1 MKLFFSSKVRTV
13 LVIAVVLAAAL
24 TVIGNL
30 TGSTPLD
37 GVVKGLM
44 TPISTAAS
52 HLKNGAAQLYSYLFR
67 YEALAAENADLKEQL
82 AQISNDARKLDAM
95 TRENARLRAAL
106 ELQQDHED
114 YKLVDAY
121 IIDRD
126 SQDWASTF
134 TINRG
139 SAAGIAEGM
148 CVVTENGEV
157 VGLITSVG
165 SNYAVVTTVLD
176 SSLEVSATIASTG
189 YNGMVRGGYTV
200 GLDGYLRMDYLP
212 TSAVIRNQ
220 DQVVTSGSTVYP
232 RDLVLGRIIDAGYD
246 DTGVAKYAVLEPA
259 VNVSSIEQVFVI
271 TEYDAG

>member
-1 MKLFFSSKVRTV
+1 MKRFFSSKVRTV

-24 TVIGNL
+24 TVISNL

-37 GVVKGLM
+37 GAVKGLL

-126 SQDWASTF
+126 SRDWASTF

-139 SAAGIAEGM
+139 SASGLAEGM

>member
-1 MKLFFSSKVRTV
+1 MKRFFSSKVRTV

-37 GVVKGLM
+37 GAVKGLL

-126 SQDWASTF
+126 SRDWASTF

-139 SAAGIAEGM
+139 SASGLSEGM

>member
-1 MKLFFSSKVRTV
+1 MKRFFSSKVRTV

-37 GVVKGLM
+37 GAVKGLM

-67 YEALAAENADLKEQL
+67 YEALAAENADLTEQL
-82 AQISNDARKLDAM
+82 AQISTDARKLDAM

-126 SQDWASTF
+126 SRDWASTF

-139 SAAGIAEGM
+139 SASGLAEGM

>member
-1 MKLFFSSKVRTV
+1 MKRFFSSKVRTV

-37 GVVKGLM
+37 GAVKGLL

-126 SQDWASTF
+126 SRDWASTF

-139 SAAGIAEGM
+139 SASGLAEGM

-189 YNGMVRGGYTV
+189 HNGMVRGGYTV

>member
-1 MKLFFSSKVRTV
+1 MKRFCSSKVRTV
-13 LVIAVVLAAAL
+13 LVSAVVLAAAP

-37 GVVKGLM
+37 GAVKGLL

-126 SQDWASTF
+126 SRDWASTF

-139 SAAGIAEGM
+139 SASGLAEGM

>member
-1 MKLFFSSKVRTV
+1 MKRFFSSKVRTV

-37 GVVKGLM
+37 GVVKGLL

-126 SQDWASTF
+126 SRDWASTF

-139 SAAGIAEGM
+139 SAAGLAEGM

-189 YNGMVRGGYTV
+189 YNGMVRGGYTA

>member
-1 MKLFFSSKVRTV
+1 MKRFFSSKVRTV

-67 YEALAAENADLKEQL
+67 YEARAAENADLKEQL

-126 SQDWASTF
+126 SRDWASTF

-139 SAAGIAEGM
+139 SASGLAEGM

>member
-1 MKLFFSSKVRTV
+1 MKRFFSSKVRTV

-37 GVVKGLM
+37 GAVKGLL

-82 AQISNDARKLDAM
+82 AQISNDTRKLDAM

-126 SQDWASTF
+126 SRDWASTF

-139 SAAGIAEGM
+139 SASGLAEGM

>member
-1 MKLFFSSKVRTV
+1 MKRFFSSKVRTV

-37 GVVKGLM
+37 GAVKGLL

-126 SQDWASTF
+126 SRDWASTF

-139 SAAGIAEGM
+139 SASGLAEGM

-212 TSAVIRNQ
+212 PSAVIRNQ

>member
-1 MKLFFSSKVRTV
+1 MKRFFSSKVRTV

-37 GVVKGLM
+37 GAVKGLL

-126 SQDWASTF
+126 SRDWASTF

-139 SAAGIAEGM
+139 SASGLAEGM

>member
-1 MKLFFSSKVRTV
+1 MKRFFSSKVRTV

-126 SQDWASTF
+126 SRDWASTF

-139 SAAGIAEGM
+139 SASGLAEGM

>member
-1 MKLFFSSKVRTV
+1 MKRFFSSKVRTV

-37 GVVKGLM
+37 GAVKGLL

-126 SQDWASTF
+126 SRDWASTF

-139 SAAGIAEGM
+139 STSGLTEGM

-189 YNGMVRGGYTV
+189 YNGMVRGGYTA

>member
-1 MKLFFSSKVRTV
+1 M
-13 LVIAVVLAAAL
+13 VIAVVLAAAL

-37 GVVKGLM
+37 GAVKGLL

-126 SQDWASTF
+126 SRDWASTF

-139 SAAGIAEGM
+139 SASGLAEGM

>member
-1 MKLFFSSKVRTV
+1 MKRFFSSKVRTV

-37 GVVKGLM
+37 GAVKGLL

-126 SQDWASTF
+126 SRDWASTF

-139 SAAGIAEGM
+139 SASGLAEGM

-220 DQVVTSGSTVYP
+220 DQVVSSGSPVDP
-232 RDLVLGRIIDAGYD
+232 RDRGLAGLLAAGYD

>member
-1 MKLFFSSKVRTV
+1 MKRFFSSKVRTV

-37 GVVKGLM
+37 GAVKGLL

-126 SQDWASTF
+126 SRDWASTF

-139 SAAGIAEGM
+139 SASGLAEGM

-200 GLDGYLRMDYLP
+200 GLDGYLRMDDLP

>member
-1 MKLFFSSKVRTV
+1 MKRFFSSKVRTV

-37 GVVKGLM
+37 GVVKGLL

-121 IIDRD
+121 IINRD
-126 SQDWASTF
+126 SRDWASTF

-139 SAAGIAEGM
+139 SASGLAEGM

>member
-1 MKLFFSSKVRTV
+1 MKRFFSSKVRTV

-37 GVVKGLM
+37 GAVKGLL

-126 SQDWASTF
+126 SRDWASTF

>member
-1 MKLFFSSKVRTV
+1 MKRFFSSKVRTV

-24 TVIGNL
+24 TVISNL

>member
-1 MKLFFSSKVRTV
+1 MKRFFSSKVRTV

-37 GVVKGLM
+37 GAVKGLL

-126 SQDWASTF
+126 SRDWASTF

-139 SAAGIAEGM
+139 STSGLAEGM

-189 YNGMVRGGYTV
+189 YNGMVRGGYTA

-220 DQVVTSGSTVYP
+220 DQVVTSGSTVHP

>member
-1 MKLFFSSKVRTV
+1 MKRFFSSKVRTV
-13 LVIAVVLAAAL
+13 LVVAVVLAAAL

-37 GVVKGLM
+37 GAVKGLL

-126 SQDWASTF
+126 SRDWASTF

-139 SAAGIAEGM
+139 SASGLAEGM

>member
-1 MKLFFSSKVRTV
+1 MKRFFSSKVRTV

-126 SQDWASTF
+126 SRDWASTF

-139 SAAGIAEGM
+139 SASGLAEGM

-232 RDLVLGRIIDAGYD
+232 RDLVLWRIIDAGYD

>member
-1 MKLFFSSKVRTV
+1 MKRFFSSKVRTV

-24 TVIGNL
+24 TVISNL

-126 SQDWASTF
+126 SRDWASTF

-139 SAAGIAEGM
+139 SASGLAEGM

-246 DTGVAKYAVLEPA
+246 DTGVGKYAVLEPA

>member
-1 MKLFFSSKVRTV
+1 MKRFFSSKVRTV

-37 GVVKGLM
+37 GTVKGLL

-126 SQDWASTF
+126 SRDWASTF

-139 SAAGIAEGM
+139 SASGLAEGM

-189 YNGMVRGGYTV
+189 YNGMVRGGYTA

>member
-1 MKLFFSSKVRTV
+1 MKRFFSSKVRTV

-37 GVVKGLM
+37 GAVRGLL

-126 SQDWASTF
+126 SRDWASTF

-139 SAAGIAEGM
+139 SASGLAEGM

-189 YNGMVRGGYTV
+189 YNGMVRGGYTA

>member
-1 MKLFFSSKVRTV
+1 MKRFFSSKVRTV

-24 TVIGNL
+24 SVIGNL

-37 GVVKGLM
+37 GVVKGLL

-126 SQDWASTF
+126 SRDWASTF

-139 SAAGIAEGM
+139 SASGLAEGM

>member
-1 MKLFFSSKVRTV
+1 MKRFFSSKVRTV

-37 GVVKGLM
+37 GAVKGLL

-126 SQDWASTF
+126 SRDWASTF

-139 SAAGIAEGM
+139 SASGLAEGM

-157 VGLITSVG
+157 VGLITGVG

-189 YNGMVRGGYTV
+189 YNGMVRGGSTA

-220 DQVVTSGSTVYP
+220 DQVVTPGSTVYP

>member
-1 MKLFFSSKVRTV
+1 MKRFFSSKIRTV

-259 VNVSSIEQVFVI
+259 VNVSSIEQMFVI